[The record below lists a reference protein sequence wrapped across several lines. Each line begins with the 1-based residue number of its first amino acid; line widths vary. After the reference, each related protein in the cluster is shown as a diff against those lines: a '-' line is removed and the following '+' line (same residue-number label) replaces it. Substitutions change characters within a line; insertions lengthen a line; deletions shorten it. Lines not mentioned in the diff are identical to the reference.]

1 MRYIPFLAHTMTTKS
16 KRLYTIHPTSLS
28 VEYGNIENVAAQHAE
43 IILGTPGSVIEQS
56 NKDGVRYYTHQFYDG
71 DGKKRQQYIAGPIG
85 SDNAD
90 NAADEMRS
98 KIEEVN
104 ELVKTLRMLGREGFI
119 LADVKTYA
127 TIGALHNHGVFEA
140 GGMLIGSHAY
150 SVLLNKL
157 GVRAAL
163 HRTDDIDIARREK
176 LAFEKIPD
184 KSMLEILRESG
195 VNFVEVPSLKRGAP
209 ATSFK
214 KKGKAQ
220 FHVDLLVPSR
230 DETFPTV
237 AVPELGAYAT
247 ALPYLKYLL
256 AESQPATLL
265 ARQGCFEVRVPLPER
280 YAVHKLV
287 VSQLRTGR
295 GAKSGK
301 DIEQASVLCAALAEL
316 HPGAIEDAVCALPRK
331 MAKHFRKALPA
342 AKKHLETVAPQAWIE
357 LGGDEAG

>member
-1 MRYIPFLAHTMTTKS
+1 MSVKTKQ
-16 KRLYTIHPTSLS
+16 LYSLHPDSLCAD
-28 VEYGNIENVAAQHAE
+28 YGNIENVAAHQDE
-43 IILGTPGSVIEQS
+43 VILGTPGSVIEQT
-56 NKDGVRYYTHQFYDG
+56 NKDGFKYYTHQFYDG
-71 DGKKRQQYIAGPIG
+71 DGKKRQEYISGPVG
-85 SDNAD
+85 SKAAD
-90 NAADEMRS
+90 GAADEMKAR
-98 KIEEVN
+98 IEEAN
-104 ELVKTLRMLGREGFI
+104 DLVKTLRMLGREGFN

-150 SVLLNKL
+150 GVLLNKL

-163 HRTDDIDIARREK
+163 HKTDDVDIARREK
-176 LAFEKIPD
+176 LAFVKLPN
-184 KSMLEILRESG
+184 KSMLEMLRESG
-195 VNFVEVPSLKRGAP
+195 VDFVEVPSLKRGAP

-220 FHVDLLVPSR
+220 FHVDLLVPSPN
-230 DETFPTV
+230 ETFPTV
-237 AVPELGAYAT
+237 AVPELGAHAT

-265 ARQGCFEVRVPLPER
+265 ARQGCCEVRVPLPER

-295 GAKSGK
+295 GAKSSK
-301 DIEQASVLCAALAEL
+301 DVDQASVLCAALAEL
-316 HPGAIEDAVCALPRK
+316 HPGAIEDAIGALPRT

-342 AKKHLETVAPQAWIE
+342 AQRRLQEVAPRAWAA
-357 LGGDEAG
+357 LAGDISMARS